1 MADGTDNSGAR
12 EGNIDGSGVEGQR
25 SAEADSLEVQ
35 PGGQSGRS
43 QADPDGSEHAPKRVK
58 SSAKAVASVGYQS
71 PRQVRLAGKKR
82 KSAAPSNSAS
92 APSVAE
98 VEPVAA
104 DRPDTGAADKPEAA
118 RAADTDSAAVVD
130 ASVDGESPEKS
141 VEGGQL
147 PGSTPGDSA
156 VHDEMTKPTEDQ
168 YAADAAV
175 GEAET
180 AQPAS
185 NASVDQPADS
195 SDDDALTDVVSASDG
210 AIEPV
215 PSRTENVAKEMTLD
229 SVSTFADFM
238 TLLAQAKGEFKP
250 AVLAKSSPARLS
262 MVNAIDLAKLDDEIA
277 SVAAR
282 DLKLTTAL
290 SLMIT
295 ADKSELSG
303 FARQNATSLS
313 ARIVARHPAFAEDDA
328 IQGRLTRLQSGDGD
342 EQLLA
347 LLITRLTN
355 RLDGDFDGKVALKT
369 PSAVQTLQENAV
381 HTVVLIAASAGKWNQ
396 LQLVDALAEHVWGA
410 GSMFDTVTNRE
421 KLATLSKAS
430 RKAAALIVDTLRV
443 RIGSVENDLAA
454 ERSRLDAAKTQND
467 ALAVTLAESR
477 RDAERLQS
485 ELNDAQTALQAEVS
499 SRKSEKMAATD
510 DFETLRVD
518 TARNIAEQVESLED
532 ALDALQHDQAKVTD
546 EFVRRAVNNLR
557 RGLARLQPRA
567 TLEDQ
572 GEQE

>member
-12 EGNIDGSGVEGQR
+12 EGHIDGSGVEGQR

-35 PGGQSGRS
+35 PGGRSGRS
-43 QADPDGSEHAPKRVK
+43 QAVSDRSEKASDRVI
-58 SSAKAVASVGYQS
+58 SDAKAVNDGGYQS
-71 PRQVRLAGKKR
+71 PRQARIAGNKR
-82 KSAAPSNSAS
+82 KYAAATNSAS
-92 APSVAE
+92 APSMAE
-98 VEPVAA
+98 VEPETA
-104 DRPDTGAADKPEAA
+104 DGPEADAADKSEAA

-130 ASVDGESPEKS
+130 APVDVESPEKS
-141 VEGGQL
+141 VEGRRH
-147 PGSTPGDSA
+147 PGSTTGDSA
-156 VHDEMTKPTEDQ
+156 MHDKMTKPTEDH

-175 GEAET
+175 GEAAT
-180 AQPAS
+180 QQSAS
-185 NASVDQPADS
+185 NASADHPTDDNASGNVDP
-195 SDDDALTDVVSASDG
+195 TPDG
-210 AIEPV
+210 AIEPGALGN
-215 PSRTENVAKEMTLD
+215 ENAAEEMTLD
-229 SVSTFADFM
+229 TVSTFADFL
-238 TLLAQAKGEFKP
+238 TLLVQAKGDFKP
-250 AVLAKSSPARLS
+250 VVLKKSSPARLS
-262 MVNAIDLAKLDDEIA
+262 MVNTVDLARFDDDVA
-277 SVAAR
+277 NVAAR

-303 FARQNATSLS
+303 FARQNVTSLS
-313 ARIVARHPAFAEDDA
+313 ARIVALHPAFAEDDA
-328 IQGRLTRLQSGDGD
+328 IQGRLTRLQSGDVP

-347 LLITRLTN
+347 LLITRLIN

-369 PSAVQTLQENAV
+369 PAAVQTLQDNAA
-381 HTVVLIAASAGKWNQ
+381 HTAVLIAASAGKWNQ
-396 LQLVDALAEHVWGA
+396 LQLIDALAEHVWGA
-410 GSMFDTVTNRE
+410 GSTFDAVANRE
-421 KLATLSKAS
+421 KLATLPKAS

-443 RIGSVENDLAA
+443 RIGSVENDLTA

-467 ALAVTLAESR
+467 ALAVNLTESR

-485 ELNDAQTALQAEVS
+485 ELNDVQTALQAEIL